1 MARARQKSGKE
12 KRRRRYMKKNLNGH
26 FMPAGQHNNEA
37 SWALCIEEG
46 VVLGKFVGEQVF
58 YGSTF
63 LTYDMAY
70 DGRQADTFSEG
81 EEKRR
86 VAPRG
91 RTCCLWRSHVLPRG
105 VCKCCLVRELL

>member
-1 MARARQKSGKE
+1 
-12 KRRRRYMKKNLNGH
+12 
-26 FMPAGQHNNEA
+26 MPAGQHNNEA

-63 LTYDMAY
+63 LTYDMAH

-91 RTCCLWRSHVLPRG
+91 RTCCLWRSHVLPLEVAR
-105 VCKCCLVRELL
+105 VTSRSLQMLPCKGTLVTKGKSLTVDSSDT